1 VTTTINKQQKI
12 DNKNIL
18 LFAEVSLEQKNFSK
32 NTHQKVPKLQKLE
45 KLSKSP
51 SEPQL
56 KTNALI
62 ECIRTDEF
70 IDRLQVGFIIYL
82 FYYLCIT
89 LRFFF
94 QYTRLM

>member
-12 DNKNIL
+12 DNNNIL
-18 LFAEVSLEQKNFSK
+18 LFTEVSLEQKNFSK

-45 KLSKSP
+45 KLPKSP

-70 IDRLQVGFIIYL
+70 IDRLQV
-82 FYYLCIT
+82 
-89 LRFFF
+89 
-94 QYTRLM
+94 